1 MRRNRTSHG
10 RAPVYLLVLCIGLA
24 SIIYWQIERSPS
36 LPTTAAGPDGTPETE
51 PTRALQAEFTFP
63 PLAAFSEIV
72 ARPLFSPS
80 RRPPKEIEDSDS
92 DTIVAPPPQPA
103 HFILAGV
110 VISAEGRMVLLR
122 RMNSTDLIRALMG
135 QEIDGWYVELI
146 ESDRVTLRQGN
157 TVEIV
162 TLQDK
167 AEDLPAQQRLRVIQ
181 NGQLDTNQAQQ

>member
-1 MRRNRTSHG
+1 MRRNRT
-10 RAPVYLLVLCIGLA
+10 RAPVYLLVLCVGLA
-24 SIIYWQIERSPS
+24 SMVYWQVENPPS
-36 LPTTAAGPDGTPETE
+36 YAIIAATDGPAGSKPSSALPAK
-51 PTRALQAEFTFP
+51 FTFP
-63 PLAAFSEIV
+63 PLAEFSEIV

-92 DTIVAPPPQPA
+92 DTFVALPSQPSR
-103 HFILAGV
+103 FILAGV

-135 QEIDGWYVELI
+135 QEIDGWYVESI
-146 ESDRVTLRQGN
+146 EQDRVTLRRGD

-167 AEDLPAQQRLRVIQ
+167 VEDLPAQQNLRVRQ
-181 NGQLDTNQAQQ
+181 NQQPDTNEAQQ

>member
-10 RAPVYLLVLCIGLA
+10 RAPLYLLVLCIGLA
-24 SIIYWQIERSPS
+24 SIVYWQTEHPPS
-36 LPTTAAGPDGTPETE
+36 FLTSVAGADGPPETE
-51 PTRALQAEFTFP
+51 PSRALQAEFTFP

-72 ARPLFSPS
+72 ARPLFSTS
-80 RRPPKEIEDSDS
+80 RRPAKEIEDSDT
-92 DTIVAPPPQPA
+92 DDAPPPTPS

-110 VISAEGRMVLLR
+110 VISAEGRMALLR
-122 RMNSTDLIRALMG
+122 RMSSTDLIRALMG

-146 ESDRVTLRQGN
+146 ESDSVTLRQGN

-167 AEDLPAQQRLRVIQ
+167 TEALPAQQNLRADQ
-181 NGQLDTNQAQQ
+181 TGQLGTH

>member
-10 RAPVYLLVLCIGLA
+10 RAPFYLLVLCIGLA
-24 SIIYWQIERSPS
+24 SIIYWQTERPPS
-36 LPTTAAGPDGTPETE
+36 LPTNVAGTDGPPETE

-80 RRPPKEIEDSDS
+80 RRPPKEIEDSDT
-92 DTIVAPPPQPA
+92 DDAPPPTPS

-122 RMNSTDLIRALMG
+122 RLNSTDLIRALLG

-146 ESDRVTLRQGN
+146 EPDRVTLRQGS

-167 AEDLPAQQRLRVIQ
+167 TEDLSAQESLRVMQ
-181 NGQLDTNQAQQ
+181 NGQLGTNQAQQ